1 MSAWRREALQRLP
14 ECRQLIE
21 ESDNPMALWINLHG
35 ACEDAYGEG
44 NDALI
49 QRFYDYARWCWQS
62 SNKQDVRSAVA
73 CAFYEHLPL
82 NPVIKKDLPRRMGRH
97 MFNELRDV
105 FRFHLSPEEATR
117 FEQEFSAAEEKFVR
131 EIL

>member
-1 MSAWRREALQRLP
+1 
-14 ECRQLIE
+14 
-21 ESDNPMALWINLHG
+21 
-35 ACEDAYGEG
+35 
-44 NDALI
+44 
-49 QRFYDYARWCWQS
+49 
-62 SNKQDVRSAVA
+62 
-73 CAFYEHLPL
+73 
-82 NPVIKKDLPRRMGRH
+82 MGRH